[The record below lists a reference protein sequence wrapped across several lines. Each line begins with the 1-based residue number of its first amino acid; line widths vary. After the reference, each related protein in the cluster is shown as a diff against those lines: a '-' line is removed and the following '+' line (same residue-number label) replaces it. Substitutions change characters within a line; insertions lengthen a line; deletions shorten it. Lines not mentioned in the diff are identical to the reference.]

1 MHLERQVFPITYC
14 FFFFTICLKEANA
27 CLQQPADQHA
37 SPSSSTNP
45 SPHVPRVASS
55 GPGGLLGFL
64 HAYNNPLTRF
74 ATAGTTATTAKI
86 IALAPTTTVLN
97 NSTTAAATSSDSP
110 ATPPQKLP
118 GGLGDIDAAVAPNTP
133 GASRRLYPI
142 SSVLVV
148 ALIAFLIGSLLRSL
162 LSPADFI
169 YVVTDLRE
177 AEEANSVG
185 GWREIRRLL
194 EVKYVVGGWD
204 FQVAVVR
211 RH

>member
-1 MHLERQVFPITYC
+1 MPNVT
-14 FFFFTICLKEANA
+14 
-27 CLQQPADQHA
+27 
-37 SPSSSTNP
+37 
-45 SPHVPRVASS
+45 V
-55 GPGGLLGFL
+55 
-64 HAYNNPLTRF
+64 
-74 ATAGTTATTAKI
+74 TTATDTI
-86 IALAPTTTVLN
+86 I
-97 NSTTAAATSSDSP
+97 SAAADTVTSETDMSTAGAVSSP
-110 ATPPQKLP
+110 KSNITSWKLP
-118 GGLGDIDAAVAPNTP
+118 GGLWDIDTAAAPLNSP
-133 GASRRLYPI
+133 NGKGEARRLYPI
-142 SSVLVV
+142 STVLMA